1 MDTHIYFT
9 HPNSNFF
16 TFGIFSLGHGL
27 DMALCLWM
35 VAKIR
40 HFSWRSLLFSQQ
52 KLAKKVLILSWS
64 NFIDPCFFGGIG
76 REGSVK
82 DIICYKKRWGGG
94 GNWSAVDVVPV
105 RPNLPPLIHCSLIL
119 HTGENTGWFFL
130 LVPPRKVL
138 SMELVPPNR
147 EKLLSSPKMAKIP
160 TKKVKVHVRVC
171 QTFLL

>member
-1 MDTHIYFT
+1 
-9 HPNSNFF
+9 
-16 TFGIFSLGHGL
+16 
-27 DMALCLWM
+27 MALCFWM
-35 VAKIR
+35 VAKIL

-119 HTGENTGWFFL
+119 HTGENTFILDNKIIWGYGYASGA
-130 LVPPRKVL
+130 VRAAL
-138 SMELVPPNR
+138 SCICLAELV
-147 EKLLSSPKMAKIP
+147 A
-160 TKKVKVHVRVC
+160 
-171 QTFLL
+171 